1 MSAIALRLDEQA
13 PAGEPRVGISVTPY
27 EWQVAGPGARLA
39 LWLLMGAV
47 GCVVAV
53 AAANVSGLAVA
64 RGVARQREM
73 AIRAAL
79 GAGRGRLARQLV
91 VESLT
96 LAALSAALGLA
107 VAAVLIG
114 AIPTIAPEGLAPV
127 KEVKLDWRVLGYAL
141 AVCGAA
147 GAAAGLAPAVTMA
160 WKGRHALEGG
170 RSVAGGVNA
179 RAIRRMLVVGELAVA
194 IVLLAGAG
202 LLVRSFQ
209 SVQGVDSGFTADGVV
224 AIAVAAPPGMEVKA
238 RAGFHTR
245 VLEEVRSLPG
255 VEVASLA
262 SEIFIGGTPEQSI
275 TVEGGGVERV
285 RMRSDEVSAGF
296 FRTLGVAL
304 IEGRD
309 FTDGD
314 GREAPRVAVVNR
326 TMARWLWPGG
336 RAAGRR
342 FKLGPPDSTAPWYTV
357 VGVAG
362 DMRRQ
367 GPETAP
373 VAQMFEPLG
382 QNPPRAGVLL
392 VKTRLEDPLRL
403 GAAVRAAVQRVE
415 KRAPVYGV
423 SLLEERMRGH
433 LAQRRF
439 QTMLVLVF
447 SALAMLMAAV
457 GIYGLIRYSVASRT
471 REIGVR
477 VALGARA
484 SDVVR
489 LVLTEGL
496 QLMAA
501 GLGLGLIGALALGRA
516 GSSLL
521 FGVTAWDPVTYVAVA
536 LLVVVVALGA
546 CWLPARSAARVA
558 PSAALREG

>member
-1 MSAIALRLDEQA
+1 
-13 PAGEPRVGISVTPY
+13 
-27 EWQVAGPGARLA
+27 
-39 LWLLMGAV
+39 
-47 GCVVAV
+47 
-53 AAANVSGLAVA
+53 
-64 RGVARQREM
+64 
-73 AIRAAL
+73 
-79 GAGRGRLARQLV
+79 
-91 VESLT
+91 
-96 LAALSAALGLA
+96 
-107 VAAVLIG
+107 
-114 AIPTIAPEGLAPV
+114 
-127 KEVKLDWRVLGYAL
+127 
-141 AVCGAA
+141 
-147 GAAAGLAPAVTMA
+147 
-160 WKGRHALEGG
+160 
-170 RSVAGGVNA
+170 
-179 RAIRRMLVVGELAVA
+179 
-194 IVLLAGAG
+194 
-202 LLVRSFQ
+202 
-209 SVQGVDSGFTADGVV
+209 
-224 AIAVAAPPGMEVKA
+224 
-238 RAGFHTR
+238 
-245 VLEEVRSLPG
+245 
-255 VEVASLA
+255 
-262 SEIFIGGTPEQSI
+262 
-275 TVEGGGVERV
+275 
-285 RMRSDEVSAGF
+285 MRSDEVSAGF
-296 FRTLGVAL
+296 FRTVGVAL

-326 TMARWLWPGG
+326 TMARRLWPGG
-336 RAAGRR
+336 QAAGRR
-342 FKLGPPDSTAPWYTV
+342 FKLGSADSTVPWYTV

-382 QNPPRAGVLL
+382 QNPPRGGVLL

-423 SLLEERMRGH
+423 SLLEERMQGH

-457 GIYGLIRYSVASRT
+457 GIYGLIRYSVATRT

-496 QLMAA
+496 QLTAA
-501 GLGLGLIGALALGRA
+501 GLGLGLIGAMALGQA

-536 LLVVVVALGA
+536 LLVVAVALGA